1 MSSNLTKQQRK
12 RLIDAYDEYVNGRFN
27 QLSVFIITIVG
38 FCLGT
43 LSSSRIPIIAN
54 VIIMAIIAITFLILI
69 KKEEKKKCVKLY
81 KEIASLK
88 QEYKN
93 KDNNTETIEE
103 IESYNIWK
111 STGTKAFK
119 TTSLLVVGALFLL
132 YTVVEHVLRLE
143 PVYKYV
149 FG

>member
-1 MSSNLTKQQRK
+1 M
-12 RLIDAYDEYVNGRFN
+12 NGRFN

>member
-1 MSSNLTKQQRK
+1 LSSNLTKQQRK